1 MVRKL
6 DHVNKSHTPGEIMKM
21 TAASAAAAASS
32 FMAGLDPAIAGP
44 PGRRQGRNLKGL
56 KRN

>member
-32 FMAGLDPAIAGP
+32 FMAGLDPALLLGRPAGV
-44 PGRRQGRNLKGL
+44 RAEI
-56 KRN
+56 